1 MAPVAA
7 SQSPQEPAMSF
18 DLRPLAPLCILAS
31 GLAISTAANA
41 ALVTKYSYASPTGTC
56 QLSIPT
62 TDTQVRPKASGFR
75 NESSTNAAFVICG
88 YGKPSTDGS
97 AGNLKSIEIGVASL
111 DGVSRVV
118 KCTAVVGRYGS
129 STLVYSTKSLGTNI
143 YNTAYIDSWTP
154 ADFGGGTYITNSYEP
169 SVTCTLPPQTT
180 IVHTGVSYDIDI
192 GN

>member
-1 MAPVAA
+1 
-7 SQSPQEPAMSF
+7 
-18 DLRPLAPLCILAS
+18 
-31 GLAISTAANA
+31 
-41 ALVTKYSYASPTGTC
+41 
-56 QLSIPT
+56 
-62 TDTQVRPKASGFR
+62 
-75 NESSTNAAFVICG
+75 
-88 YGKPSTDGS
+88 
-97 AGNLKSIEIGVASL
+97 LKSIEIGVASL

-154 ADFGGGTYITNSYEP
+154 ADFGGGTYITDSYEP

-192 GN
+192 GS